1 MADSSRG
8 SGGRKPVTRDQLEH
22 IVRAAADIVKDDEL
36 IIVGS
41 QAILGEFPDA
51 PPELLVSNEADVYP
65 KNKPELADLIDGTIG
80 ELSPFH
86 ETFGYY
92 AHGVGQSTATLPEGW
107 KGRLVPLYSDNTR
120 GATGW
125 CLEVHDLVIS
135 KLVAGREKD
144 LEFAREAVRHRLVAE
159 DILRKRLS
167 VTHLLEELRPVVER
181 RIGALYRS
189 AGA

>member
-1 MADSSRG
+1 
-8 SGGRKPVTRDQLEH
+8 VTRDQLEH

-41 QAILGEFPDA
+41 QAILGAFPDA
-51 PPELLVSNEADVYP
+51 PPALLVSNEADVYP

-92 AHGVGQSTATLPEGW
+92 AHGVEEAMAILPEGW
-107 KGRLVPLYSDNTR
+107 KDRLVPLYSDNTR

-125 CLEVHDLVIS
+125 CLEVHDLVVS

-144 LEFAREAVRHRLVAE
+144 VDFAREAVRHRLVAE
-159 DILRKRLS
+159 DILRKRLA
-167 VTHLLEELRPVVER
+167 VTDLREELRSVVER
-181 RIGALYRS
+181 RIAGLFRPRS
-189 AGA
+189 ESSAQI

>member
-1 MADSSRG
+1 M
-8 SGGRKPVTRDQLEH
+8 TRDQLEH
-22 IVRAAADIVKDDEL
+22 VVRAASQIVDDDEL

-41 QAILGEFPDA
+41 QAVLGEFPDA
-51 PPELLVSNEADVYP
+51 PPALLASNEADVYP

-86 ETFGYY
+86 DTFGYY
-92 AHGVGQSTATLPEGW
+92 AHGVGRTTAVLPGGW
-107 KGRLVPLYSDNTR
+107 EERLVSVSNANTR

-144 LEFAREAVRHRLVAE
+144 LEFAREAARHRLVDE
-159 DILRKRLS
+159 DVLRQRLAITDVS
-167 VTHLLEELRPVVER
+167 EELRTLVGG
-181 RIGALYRS
+181 RIARLYRTV
-189 AGA
+189 

>member
-1 MADSSRG
+1 M
-8 SGGRKPVTRDQLEH
+8 TREQLEH
-22 IVRAAADIVKDDEL
+22 IVRAAAHIADDEEL

-41 QAILGEFPDA
+41 QAILGQFPDA
-51 PPELLVSNEADVYP
+51 PPALVTSNEADLFP

-92 AHGVGQSTATLPEGW
+92 AHGIDEATPTLPDGW
-107 KGRLVPLYSDNTR
+107 KSRLVPVSNASTR

-125 CLEVHDLVIS
+125 CLEVHDLVVS

-144 LEFAREAVRHRLVAE
+144 LAFGLEAARHHLVGEQTLRERLVDTQLLAE
-159 DILRKRLS
+159 VRTLVASRITRLF
-167 VTHLLEELRPVVER
+167 
-181 RIGALYRS
+181 RS
-189 AGA
+189 EPSI